1 MKKILIY
8 GLVSSE
14 NIDVIKY
21 VGKTNQKIN
30 KRINDHIRE
39 SYKLKTKK
47 DKWVQSVIN
56 SGYSIKYQIIEEC
69 DESNWLIREKYWIS
83 KINDLT
89 NISKGGDGGRALV
102 ATKTFEEL
110 CEFSH
115 KNMVNVKNSIEWVK
129 FVINNPQ
136 YKFLPKYPQASYKN
150 RGWTSWGELLVNYSG
165 TDSNKRNCYR
175 LILTYNECKK
185 YLKVF
190 NLKNNKEFKKIIKT
204 LTIKIPSA
212 PYEYYKKNNTWVS
225 WGDFLSN
232 DNIYHKNKEFLTYY
246 EAKKILKP
254 FNFRS
259 KNQYREFIKKTKYY
273 FPFDPD
279 RFYKNNWGGWCDFL
293 SKKTH

>member
-47 DKWVQSVIN
+47 DKWIQSVIN

-89 NISKGGDGGRALV
+89 NISKGGDGGRGLV
-102 ATKTFEEL
+102 ATKTFGEL

-150 RGWTSWGELLVNYSG
+150 RGWTSWEELLVNYSG
-165 TDSNKRNCYR
+165 TDSNRRNCYR
-175 LILTYNECKK
+175 VILTYNECKK
-185 YLKVF
+185 LIY
-190 NLKNNKEFKKIIKT
+190 NLKIKDSKEWRLIIKS
-204 LTIKIPSA
+204 LGPEIPTA
-212 PYEYYKKNNTWVS
+212 PDKFYSKTNEWVS
-225 WGDFLSN
+225 WGDFLGNGNVSN
-232 DNIYHKNKEFLTYY
+232 KRKQYLNYY
-246 EAKKILKP
+246 EAKLKIGNYK
-254 FNFRS
+254 F
-259 KNQYREFIKKTKYY
+259 KNRLEYNKFIKINGVIDGIPYN
-273 FPFDPD
+273 PH
-279 RFYKNNWGGWCDFL
+279 RFYSKTNEWINWVEFL
-293 SKKTH
+293 K